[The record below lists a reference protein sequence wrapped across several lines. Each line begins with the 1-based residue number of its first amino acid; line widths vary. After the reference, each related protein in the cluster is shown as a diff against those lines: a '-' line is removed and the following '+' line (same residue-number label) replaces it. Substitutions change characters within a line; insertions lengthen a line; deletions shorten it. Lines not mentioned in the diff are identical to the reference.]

1 MLQRAA
7 ARLLLRMPRMR
18 NAMIVSVLVGCG
30 PSNQVPDA
38 AVAVAP
44 DARVKD
50 PTSDAEVPRSCGELM
65 ATVRDFKADHPDFEK
80 HGSIDDRGLVEAT
93 LGSDGTPVYA
103 HAGPRPTVAGPGS
116 FAQWFHDTPGVN
128 MSFTRPLA
136 LVEGPPGTFTFDDQ
150 TFFPIDGV
158 GWPGQE
164 VLGHNFLFTTE
175 VHATFVYRGGEQFRF
190 EGDDDVFVFVNG
202 KLAIDLGG
210 VHEKQAAA
218 IDFDTSAAALGLVKD
233 QVYTLDVFH
242 AERHTMESHFRM
254 VTTIDCLIIL

>member
-1 MLQRAA
+1 MRAA
-7 ARLLLRMPRMR
+7 IL
-18 NAMIVSVLVGCG
+18 VSLLVGCG
-30 PSNQVPDA
+30 PSNDAPDG
-38 AVAVAP
+38 AVAP
-44 DARVKD
+44 IHDGAATD
-50 PTSDAEVPRSCGELM
+50 GSATDAEEPPSCGELT
-65 ATVRDFKADHPDFEK
+65 ATVRDFKSDHPDFEK
-80 HGSIDDRGLVEAT
+80 HSSHDDRGLVEAT

-103 HAGPRPTVAGPGS
+103 HAGARPTVAGPSS
-116 FAQWFHDTPGVN
+116 FATWFHDTPGTN
-128 MSFTRPLA
+128 MTFTRTLQ

-175 VHATFVYRGGEQFRF
+175 IHATFVYRGGEQFRF

-210 VHEKQAAA
+210 VHEKQAAD
-218 IDFDTSAAALGLVKD
+218 IDFDASAAALGLVKG
-233 QVYTLDVFH
+233 QVYKLDVFH
-242 AERHTMESHFRM
+242 AERHTVESHFRM